1 MKQYICTTIL
11 DGLFTK
17 GDRGRG
23 RVGWM
28 FGGGEAGWGGG
39 RGAEGQVEGRGRGR
53 SLLFFYFL
61 RNLFVLVI

>member
-1 MKQYICTTIL
+1 MYNYIRQSIYKR
-11 DGLFTK
+11 D
-17 GDRGRG
+17 RG

-28 FGGGEAGWGGG
+28 FGGGGQVGGG
-39 RGAEGQVEGRGRGR
+39 SEGQVEEGGRGR